1 MNAPDGTGG
10 RLAGR
15 RAIVTGAAG
24 GIGAALAQGIAREG
38 ARVACVDMN
47 EIGASEVA
55 ASIGEAGGRA
65 ISCVADVTN
74 LEQVERMHA
83 TVFDAFG
90 GVDLLVANAGGSQGE
105 MIPFL
110 ELEPHVWQRM
120 IDRNLTSVYYCSL
133 VCARQMA
140 SNGGGAI
147 VVTSSQLSEVA
158 RPGMGHYATAKGGV
172 RQLVKAMAVDLA
184 PHGIRVNAIAPGPT
198 LTPGNPRCSNAP
210 MSPRQTGARSR
221 WAGWRILKRWS
232 VPSSTWLRR
241 RLRSR
246 PARPS
251 SSTVATRFS
260 EVLPGYALSVVS
272 SHSARGRMGLPVMPT
287 KRSGSIMNQKP

>member
-1 MNAPDGTGG
+1 VNASEGTKTG
-10 RLAGR
+10 RLSGR

-24 GIGAALAQGIAREG
+24 GIGAALARGIAREG
-38 ARVACVDMN
+38 AKVACVDIN
-47 EIGASEVA
+47 EIGVKEVA
-55 ASIGEAGGRA
+55 ASIEETGGSA
-65 ISCVADVTN
+65 LSVVADVTD

-83 TVFDAFG
+83 TAFDAFE
-90 GVDLLVANAGGSQGE
+90 GVDLLLANAGGSRGE

-120 IDRNLTSVYYCSL
+120 VDRNLTSVYYCSL

-140 SNGGGAI
+140 TSDGGAI

-198 LTPGNPRCSNAP
+198 LTPGNRVMFERPDVVEANRRTIPLGRVANPEEMIGAVVYLASEEA
-210 MSPRQTGARSR
+210 SFTTGTTIFVD
-221 WAGWRILKRWS
+221 GGYTIL
-232 VPSSTWLRR
+232 
-241 RLRSR
+241 
-246 PARPS
+246 
-251 SSTVATRFS
+251 
-260 EVLPGYALSVVS
+260 
-272 SHSARGRMGLPVMPT
+272 
-287 KRSGSIMNQKP
+287 